1 MGSGPRSNSLDDI
14 RIIMNRAI
22 RCIFCQNKIM
32 ENFLFDHLVKKH
44 RWEVLPDSAAE
55 ISNKDKTYKNSSNK
69 SPTNKPKDYKLINK
83 EKEKEKE
90 KVILVSSRG
99 TRISGVGK
107 CSKCNINH
115 MENWVYKY
123 SDGRKK
129 SFCRFCKDSVFDT
142 VSNRKTDA
150 LDHCIPGSALS
161 GKRHR

>member
-1 MGSGPRSNSLDDI
+1 MGSGPRSNSLDGI

-44 RWEVLPDSAAE
+44 RWEVLPDSISE
-55 ISNKDKTYKNSSNK
+55 IIHKDNIYKNSSNK
-69 SPTNKPKDYKLINK
+69 SSIKKPKASKSINK
-83 EKEKEKE
+83 EKEKL
-90 KVILVSSRG
+90 ILVSSRG
-99 TRISGVGK
+99 TRISGLGK

-123 SDGRKK
+123 SDVRKK

-142 VSNRKTDA
+142 VRNRKTDA